1 MASANSPRQR
11 MINLMYLVFIAM
23 LALNMSKEV
32 LTAFGIL
39 NEKLEYSNEEITKNN
54 QAFLKGLEVK
64 ASENPDKYAELYQ
77 KGVEITSI
85 ADEYFKYLADIKTD
99 MLKRVKDSTDY
110 QIMDRSDYLDQYFFR
125 ADKRTPE
132 GEEFLNRIISF
143 REALL
148 KITPNEYVGIKEV
161 ISNRF
166 STGDENNEVKNRDNS
181 NVHWLNFHYEG
192 YPMVASLTNI
202 TQIQSDVMNSTQNI
216 LKAMLQGQLTQE
228 VSYSNYT
235 TLLELEK
242 SAFYQ
247 GENFQG
253 NIVLG
258 RKDSSTR
265 PNKVQ
270 LTLDG
275 KTLVD
280 GRDFTIENGRVKL
293 NVNAGNAGDHKIEG
307 MLVFVQDGEETQV
320 PVNASFVTITKPNAA
335 VISADKM
342 NVVCRGLDNP
352 MTISIPGVANNFVTA
367 RADGLKKV
375 SGSNYILNPGKGREI
390 SITASGKLP
399 DGNTI
404 NTTSVFRI
412 KDIPKPQGTIRGE
425 SGTVKMPRNNL
436 EIASVG
442 AMLEDFDFDLTLR
455 VKGFKFKVPGQPTV
469 AVNGDK
475 LDARAKAALQ
485 RARRGD
491 LIQIFDIDVENPDN
505 RGYRFKNV
513 TAVIIELTN

>member
-39 NEKLEYSNEEITKNN
+39 NEKLEYSNEEITRNN
-54 QAFLKGLEVK
+54 AAFLKGLEVK
-64 ASENPDKYAELYQ
+64 ASENPDKYAELFQ
-77 KGVEITSI
+77 KGKRITSI

-99 MLKRVKDSTDY
+99 MLKRVKDTTDY
-110 QIMDRSDYLDQYFFR
+110 EIMDRSDYLDQLFFR
-125 ADKRTPE
+125 GDNLTDN
-132 GEEFLNRIISF
+132 GQDFLNRYIGFRDSLLQIIPTNF
-143 REALL
+143 G
-148 KITPNEYVGIKEV
+148 GIKQV

-166 STGDENNEVKNRDNS
+166 SSGNENYEITTKDS
-181 NVHWLNFHYEG
+181 GNVHWLNYHYEG

-216 LKAMLQGQLTQE
+216 LKAMLEGQLTEE

-258 RKDSSTR
+258 RKDATTR
-265 PNKVQ
+265 PNEVR
-270 LTLDG
+270 LSI
-275 KTLVD
+275 D
-280 GRDFTIENGRVKL
+280 GRTLEEGRDYSIEDGRVKL

-307 MLVFVQDGEETQV
+307 MLVFIQDGEETQV
-320 PVNASFVTITKPNAA
+320 PVNASFATITKPNAA

-342 NVVCRGLDNP
+342 NVVYRGLDNP

-367 RADGLKKV
+367 RAPGLKKI
-375 SGSNYILNPGKGREI
+375 SGSNYVLNPGTGREV
-390 SITASGKLP
+390 SITATGKLP

-436 EIASVG
+436 EISSVG

-469 AVNGDK
+469 AVNGNK

-505 RGYRFKNV
+505 RAYRFKNV
-513 TAVIIELTN
+513 TSVIIELTN

>member
-39 NEKLEYSNEEITKNN
+39 NEKLEFSNQEITKNN
-54 QAFLKGLEVK
+54 QAFLKGLEVR
-64 ASENPDKYAELYQ
+64 ASENPEKYADLFS
-77 KGVEITSI
+77 KGKEITSI
-85 ADEYFKYLADIKTD
+85 SDMYFKYLADIKD
-99 MLKRVKDSTDY
+99 NMLKRVSDTKDY
-110 QIMDRSDYLDQYFFR
+110 QVMDRSEFLDQLFFR
-125 ADKRTPE
+125 GDRLTE
-132 GEEFLNRIISF
+132 QGQEYMDRIIEY
-143 REALL
+143 RESLL
-148 KITPNEYVGIKEV
+148 RIIPRDFSDIKEV
-161 ISNRF
+161 IASRF
-166 STGDENNEVKNRDNS
+166 STGDERFEIKTSDSGNI
-181 NVHWLNFHYEG
+181 HWLNYHYEG

-202 TQIQSDVMNSTQNI
+202 TQIQSDIMNSTQNI
-216 LKAMLQGQLTQE
+216 LKAMLEGQLTEE

-247 GENFQG
+247 GESFQG

-265 PNKVQ
+265 PNEVQ
-270 LTLDG
+270 LTI
-275 KTLVD
+275 D
-280 GRDFTIENGRVKL
+280 GRSLQEGQDYTIEDGRVKL
-293 NVNAGNAGDHKIEG
+293 KVNAGNAGDHKIEG
-307 MLVFVQDGEETQV
+307 TLVFIQDGKETKV
-320 PVNASFVTITKPNAA
+320 PVNASFATITKPNAA

-342 NVVCRGLDNP
+342 NVVYRGLDNP

-367 RADGLKKV
+367 RAPGLSKV
-375 SGSNYILNPGKGREI
+375 SGSRYLLKPAQGREV

-425 SGTVKMPRNNL
+425 SGTIKMPRNNL
-436 EIASVG
+436 EISTVG

-469 AVNGDK
+469 AVNGSK

-505 RGYRFKNV
+505 RSYRFKNV
-513 TAVIIELTN
+513 TSVIIELTN